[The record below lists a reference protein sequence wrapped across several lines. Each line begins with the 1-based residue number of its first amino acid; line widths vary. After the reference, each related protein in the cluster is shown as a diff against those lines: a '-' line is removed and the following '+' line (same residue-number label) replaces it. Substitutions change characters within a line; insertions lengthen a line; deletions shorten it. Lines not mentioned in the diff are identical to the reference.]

1 MFFKKRDVGSD
12 DDNKPLHTIVDRAL
26 PGADQDTRRIVVA
39 IVGLCG
45 VVAYADRYFSEVE
58 RASLTHL
65 LGTLQGMDES
75 KAAALVE
82 ALNLHIVEVSTTQ
95 MARHARTL
103 LDLGDRDLRQSVL
116 ELLLD
121 LAASDRTLVDQ
132 EVVVLRVVTKAL
144 GLDQSDYNRLQAKHR
159 ALLSALS

>member
-1 MFFKKRDVGSD
+1 MFFGKRDVGSD
-12 DDNKPLHTIVDRAL
+12 DDNKPLNAIVDQAL
-26 PGADQDTRRIVVA
+26 PGADRDTRRIVVA

-45 VVAYADRYFSEVE
+45 AVAYADRYFSDEE
-58 RASLTHL
+58 RASLSQL
-65 LGTLQGMDES
+65 LATLQGIDAA
-75 KAAALVE
+75 KVAALVE
-82 ALNLHIVEVSTTQ
+82 TLDLHIVEISTTQ

-103 LDLGDRDLRQSVL
+103 VELGDRDLRQSVL

-132 EVVVLRVVTKAL
+132 EVVVLRQVTKAL
-144 GLDQSDYNRLQAKHR
+144 GLDQSEYNRLQAKHR